1 MLCGLTILGIMA
13 YLFLNRLTELNQ
25 QVADLSQ
32 QVEGAIEELEV
43 VAEKA
48 EASSTQA
55 SRAEE
60 SALEAA
66 RGRDQ
71 AEAEQAAA
79 QETAE
84 QAREEAQRANQDAK
98 LAQEEAQF
106 AQEKAR
112 FAQEEVGL
120 AQEEAR
126 LAQEEAE
133 RIRKERDDELNRLQ
147 TAMNR
152 IGKTRKTALG
162 LVMTLGSDSMQFE
175 FDKATLTPENRELLS
190 RIVGILLT
198 SKDYGI
204 YVYGHTDSIGS
215 EEYNLE
221 LSKRRALSVRDYL
234 ADNGITPEMITT
246 EGFGKSR
253 PLITGSSEEARAKN
267 RRVEIGIVDTVI
279 TFQKS
284 VAPEEE

>member
-1 MLCGLTILGIMA
+1 MVCGLTILGVMG

-25 QVADLSQ
+25 QVAGLSQ

-66 RGRDQ
+66 RGRVQ
-71 AEAEQAAA
+71 AEAQQAAA

-98 LAQEEAQF
+98 LAQEEAQ
-106 AQEKAR
+106 
-112 FAQEEVGL
+112 V

-147 TAMNR
+147 TALNH
-152 IGKTRKTALG
+152 IGETRRTALG

-175 FDKATLTPENRELLS
+175 FDKATLRPENRELLS
-190 RIVGILLT
+190 RIVGILMT

-204 YVYGHTDSIGS
+204 YVYGHTDSTGS

-234 ADNGITPEMITT
+234 ADSGITPEIITT

-253 PLITGSSEEARAKN
+253 PLITGNSEEARAKN